1 MSRGAHL
8 TITTQSV
15 TAIPLPVAALLELKA
30 EKEKAQSDLIT
41 SVGFNN
47 DGANIVSGSK
57 L

>member
-1 MSRGAHL
+1 
-8 TITTQSV
+8 
-15 TAIPLPVAALLELKA
+15 VAASLELKV
-30 EKEKAQSDLIT
+30 EKENAHSDLIT